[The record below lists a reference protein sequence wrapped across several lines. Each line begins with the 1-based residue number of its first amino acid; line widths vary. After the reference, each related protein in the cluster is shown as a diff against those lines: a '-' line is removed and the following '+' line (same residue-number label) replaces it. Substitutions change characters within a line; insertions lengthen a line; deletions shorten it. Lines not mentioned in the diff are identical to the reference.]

1 MADDKKKTEHAEPGD
16 DGAMV
21 RFLSLFA
28 VVHASEVFSVLMLTL
43 DGVLLLASYY
53 FLKVIREPLILDA
66 PGGAQIKSYATA
78 FLAILLIGVFYGY
91 RALAQRVDRLKLI
104 TYTKIFC
111 AGCLVAF
118 SFAGRAG
125 LSIGIPFFLWVGC
138 YSLTILAQLWA
149 FANDIFTP
157 EQGKRVFAIIGVGS
171 SIGALIG
178 SQLAKMAVKP
188 LGYFNMMLVPAV
200 ILIVCLVIVRLV
212 NAHETQDAT
221 RKKEAETPPGGKSGI
236 ATIFSDRYIL
246 LIAAIILMVN
256 LVNTNGEYIL
266 DRVVT
271 EAAHAKNLDPKAAK
285 DYIGEFKASYFF
297 WANLAGVVLQLF
309 VASRV
314 FKWLDV
320 RGTLFLYPLL
330 ALASYTG
337 MTMFPVLTVVMIGKI
352 SENSLDYSIYNQ
364 AKQSLWLPTSREQKY
379 VAKQAID
386 TFFVRGGDLVAG
398 LLVAG
403 MQLAIPKLF
412 GGEIEDAKW
421 TRIFTGVNVAFAAC
435 FLGIVFLMRRE
446 HKKRMEKAE
455 AEDPKIKE
463 EAEKAKNGGDD
474 AKPSK
479 DEKPAKKAN
488 A

>member
-1 MADDKKKTEHAEPGD
+1 MADEKKKSDQGPAEPGD
-16 DGAMV
+16 DSAIV
-21 RFLSLFA
+21 KLLSLFA

-66 PGGAQIKSYATA
+66 PGGPQIKSYATA
-78 FLAILLIGVFYGY
+78 FLAVLLIGVFYGY

-104 TYTKIFC
+104 TYTKLFC
-111 AGCLVAF
+111 VASLVLFSLAGH
-118 SFAGRAG
+118 AGMK
-125 LSIGIPFFLWVGC
+125 IGIPFFLWVGC

-178 SQLAKMAVKP
+178 SQLAGMAVKP
-188 LGYFNMMLVPAV
+188 LGYFNMMLVPAGV
-200 ILIVCLVIVRLV
+200 LLVCLVIVRLV
-212 NAHETQDAT
+212 NAHETTDAA
-221 RKKEAETPPGGKSGI
+221 RKKEAETPPGGKGGI
-236 ATIFSDRYIL
+236 ATIFGDRYIL

-256 LVNTNGEYIL
+256 LVNTNGEYVL

-271 EAAHAKNLDPKAAK
+271 DMAHSKNLDAK
-285 DYIGEFKASYFF
+285 GVKEYIGEFKASYFF

-320 RGTLFLYPLL
+320 RGTLFLYPLIT
-330 ALASYTG
+330 LASYTG
-337 MTMFPVLTVVMIGKI
+337 MTIYPVLTVVMIGKI
-352 SENSLDYSIYNQ
+352 TENSLDYSIYNQ

-403 MQLAIPKLF
+403 MQLAIPKMF
-412 GGEIEDAKW
+412 GGEIEDPKW
-421 TRIFTGVNVAFAAC
+421 TRIFTIVNVAFAAC
-435 FLGIVFLMRRE
+435 FLGIVMLMRSE
-446 HKKRMEKAE
+446 HKKRLEKAA

-463 EAEKAKNGGDD
+463 ELEKAKADGE
-474 AKPSK
+474 
-479 DEKPAKKAN
+479 EKPKTETAEA
-488 A
+488 